1 MSKKLIIVESPNKVK
16 TISSFVGDDYI
27 VMASVGHIRIIN
39 DSGKYNLGI
48 DVDGDFGADFKIDP
62 KKKETVKNLKAA
74 SKLADEILIATD
86 PDREGECIGWHLR
99 DVLHIPEAK
108 CKRIEF
114 HEITKSAVL
123 EAINNS
129 GKINEDLARSALT
142 RAKLDKIIG
151 YRLSGIVQS
160 KTGGKSAGR
169 VQSAALKII
178 CEREKEIMNFVP
190 KTYFEIHLP
199 FTKNRKEYKAI
210 YKGTTTKKIVSIK
223 DRVIAEQIIKDCSQ
237 HSYIVKSLTS
247 KERKVSSKP
256 PFTTSTFQQECSSK
270 LNMTPK
276 KAMECAQK
284 LFEGIEYNGEHTGI
298 ITYIRTDSTTMSEEF
313 ASDLKNHIV
322 KKYGKQFLGE
332 LKTGKKAANA
342 QEGHECLRCVSLE
355 FTPDKM
361 KEFLEPQLLK
371 VYTLIYNRTLA
382 SHMSDAI
389 ITDTDVNIFNGD
401 HKFVLTGH
409 KTKFAGFKEA
419 YNYSEEDEEEK
430 ALPDFEID
438 EKIKNKE
445 LLLIEKQTNPPSRYS
460 EANLIKTL
468 EDLGIGR
475 PSTFASCVSVLKDP
489 SRNYTEL
496 EGKCLK
502 PTEKGMRVS
511 QLLDDLFPSII
522 SLSYTAEM
530 ESTLDKIAEGKADA
544 IRELKLFYSEF
555 DRLIKEA
562 QKEAYRKSTIE
573 EEKTGEKCPE
583 CGADL
588 VYRNGRYNK
597 FIACTNFPKCKHTE
611 KIQKESNPDVIDT
624 GYICPKCNKGHLLQ
638 RKNKKTGQPFYGCSD
653 FPRCKNIYSEDKFK
667 VEILSKVLKI
677 SEDKD

>member
-16 TISSFVGDDYI
+16 TISSFVGNDYI

-48 DVDGDFGADFKIDP
+48 DVDGEFNADFKIDP
-62 KKKETVKNLKAA
+62 KKKDVVKNLKATV
-74 SKLADEILIATD
+74 KMVDEVLLATD
-86 PDREGECIGWHLR
+86 PDREGEAISWHLR
-99 DVLHIPEAK
+99 DVLHIPENK
-108 CKRIEF
+108 CKRIQF
-114 HEITKSAVL
+114 HEITKNAVL
-123 EAINNS
+123 EAINNPIA
-129 GKINEDLARSALT
+129 INEDLARSALT
-142 RAKLDKIIG
+142 RSKLDKIIG

-169 VQSAALKII
+169 VQSAALKIV
-178 CEREKEIMNFVP
+178 CDREKEINNFVP
-190 KTYFEIHLP
+190 KTYYEIHLP
-199 FTKNRKEYKAI
+199 FTKNRKEYEAT
-210 YKGTTTKKIVSIK
+210 YKGTDTKKIVSIK
-223 DRVIAEQIIKDCSQ
+223 DKFIAEQIIKDCSE

-298 ITYIRTDSTTMSEEF
+298 ITYIRTDSTSMSEEF
-313 ASDLKNHIV
+313 AQTLKEHIIN
-322 KKYGKQFLGE
+322 KYGKEYLGN
-332 LKTGKKAANA
+332 LKVGKKTANA

-355 FTPDKM
+355 FTPELM
-361 KEFLEPQLLK
+361 KEYLDPQLLK

-389 ITDTDVNIFNGD
+389 VTDTDVNIFNGF

-409 KTKFAGFKEA
+409 KTKFPGFKEA

-430 ALPDFEID
+430 ALPEFEIE
-438 EKIKNKE
+438 EKIKNKD
-445 LLLIEKQTNPPSRYS
+445 LKLIEKQTTPPSRYT

-475 PSTFASCVSVLKDP
+475 PSTFASCVSVLKD
-489 SRNYTEL
+489 STRGYTEV
-496 EGKCLK
+496 EGKTIK

-522 SLSYTAEM
+522 SLTYTAEM
-530 ESTLDKIAEGKADA
+530 EEILDKIAEGTVDA
-544 IRELKLFYSEF
+544 VRELKIFYAEF
-555 DRLIKEA
+555 DRLIKLA
-562 QKEAYRKSTIE
+562 QKEQYRRSTIE
-573 EEKTGEKCPE
+573 EEKVGKTCPE
-583 CGADL
+583 CGSDL
-588 VYRNGRYNK
+588 VYRNGKYNK
-597 FIACTNFPKCKHTE
+597 FIACSKFPKCKYTE
-611 KIQKESNPDVIDT
+611 KIEKEPNPDVKET
-624 GYICPKCNKGHLLQ
+624 GYNCPKCKDGKLLQ
-638 RKNKKTGQPFYGCSD
+638 RKNKKTGNFFYACSA
-653 FPRCKNIYSEDKFK
+653 FPKCKNIYSEDKFK
-667 VEILSKVLKI
+667 LEIIGKVLKI